1 MERRKYRVLLVSSH
15 PVPNQIPVFRRLA
28 THPEIQPLVAYC
40 ALPPGVTG
48 KNPEFLTKRAFNV
61 PLLDGYP
68 WTYVVNRS
76 PRASLDRF
84 FGLWNPG
91 LVSLIRGHDCIVVY
105 GYAYASLTLALITAK
120 AWNKA
125 LILGTDATSWET
137 PTSRGW
143 RAFLKPW
150 LYRWIFRLPDVVIV
164 PSTAS
169 LRFLRSMG
177 LSPDR
182 IVVTPYVID
191 NDWFADRARL
201 FDRTQIRQAW
211 GIPPEALVVLFCAKF
226 LPRKRPLDVIRAF
239 AQADIEDAYLVLAGD
254 GPLREQMADLCE
266 KIGVLGKVKF
276 IGIVPYSELP
286 GVYSAADL
294 LVVASSHEPWGLPV
308 NEAMVCGTPVIVSD
322 RVGARYDLVQEGE
335 TGFVYPCGDVQAL
348 AKIFREVLPDR
359 ERLKRMG
366 EAARKR
372 MKTWSPKENVE
383 ALVQA
388 VEKAVQRKR
397 GRKA

>member
-1 MERRKYRVLLVSSH
+1 
-15 PVPNQIPVFRRLA
+15 
-28 THPEIQPLVAYC
+28 
-40 ALPPGVTG
+40 
-48 KNPEFLTKRAFNV
+48 
-61 PLLDGYP
+61 
-68 WTYVVNRS
+68 
-76 PRASLDRF
+76 
-84 FGLWNPG
+84 
-91 LVSLIRGHDCIVVY
+91 
-105 GYAYASLTLALITAK
+105 
-120 AWNKA
+120 
-125 LILGTDATSWET
+125 
-137 PTSRGW
+137 
-143 RAFLKPW
+143 
-150 LYRWIFRLPDVVIV
+150 
-164 PSTAS
+164 
-169 LRFLRSMG
+169 MG

-383 ALVQA
+383 AFVQA

-397 GRKA
+397 GTEA